1 MAQASFKTGLKERTA
16 FFDYPS
22 AESEDDLI
30 DSGTEEFLQLA
41 SHKTLEMRAPEDL
54 ELEIGDIVQGLFPDG
69 TLIQSPVVNKIYKI
83 QNGILSIEYK
93 IKGEE

>member
-1 MAQASFKTGLKERTA
+1 
-16 FFDYPS
+16 
-22 AESEDDLI
+22 
-30 DSGTEEFLQLA
+30 
-41 SHKTLEMRAPEDL
+41 MRAPEDL